1 VQETV
6 VIRKTPATK
15 ALPNNEVQTYTTLP
29 VPSTP
34 VRATLRLQFHIGFTL
49 DDAVPLVPYFARL
62 GISHIYASPLLTA
75 RAGSTHGYDV
85 VDPTRINP
93 ELGGEPALRRLVASL
108 RRHDMG
114 LILDI
119 VSNHMAVGGSDNPWW
134 RDVLEWGPSS
144 PYAQFFDI
152 QWQSQDPLM
161 DAQLLVPFLR
171 SDYGDALANG
181 DITLHFDDGHDGA
194 LYLQHFEHRFPLTP
208 PSYADVLGRSK
219 HVGLQALAARFAAL
233 GNDSTGWYR
242 AYSLRAK
249 LHNDPALREAAHR
262 AVADFVSENRPTDNG
277 SEKGTERLHLL
288 LERQHYR
295 LASWRTA
302 ADDINWRRFFDIN
315 ELGGLRVE
323 NPVVFE
329 ALHMKVFALIAEG
342 LIDGLRIDHIDGLAN
357 PRSYCRKLRRRVDRL
372 LLQRP
377 AELKA
382 QHFPIYVEKILGN
395 DEQLPDDWNVDGST
409 GYDFMNQ
416 LSLLQHD
423 DQGELP
429 LRELWSRISGRPAN
443 FAEEVLEA
451 RQLVLTSSLAGD
463 FESVAQGLLLI
474 ARNDLVTRDF
484 TLGAIRRAL
493 FALIAH
499 FPVYRTYASA
509 LGRRPADR
517 EIFQQALDGAR
528 STLAEQDWPLLEHLD
543 QWLGGAPY
551 HSLPPTPLRHLR
563 RKVLTR
569 FQQLTSPAAAK
580 AVEDTACYRAGV
592 LQSRYDVGFDPQRFS
607 ADIEQF
613 HRQNLE
619 RAAHF
624 PHALLASAT
633 HDHKRGEDT
642 RARLAAVSER
652 SSWFA
657 YYVQHWRHMATSLS
671 KPLEDGIAPS
681 PGDEVL
687 IYQTV
692 LGSWPLDLASTDENG
707 LRRFE
712 HRLQQWLCKMLREA
726 KLHSSWNAPNRAYE
740 EACSAFLHDTLL
752 SVKGRELREDI
763 AEAVHAIAPA
773 GALNSLSQCLL
784 RLTSPG
790 VPDLFQGCEL
800 WDFSLVDPD
809 NRKPVDF
816 GERQHALATP
826 RAASKLL
833 RDWRSGHI
841 KQWLIAQT
849 LALRAQQP
857 ALFAD
862 GDYLPLKVEGAKA
875 KHVLAFTRR
884 LHDHFLVVVVPYL
897 AAPLLGDAQSPQV
910 PAIEWG
916 DTRIVLPA
924 EIESATLRDLAGE
937 QFDAPAG
944 ELKLAHFLA
953 TLPVNLLFCGFD
965 AAIADT
971 VAAEPLLS
979 TLAKS
984 KEGRHERH

>member
-1 VQETV
+1 MQETVQETV
-6 VIRKTPATK
+6 VIRKTPTATK
-15 ALPNNEVQTYTTLP
+15 ALNSSVPTAITVPTPGTQPSTQ
-29 VPSTP
+29 PSTP
-34 VRATLRLQFHIGFTL
+34 VRATLRLQFHSGFTL
-49 DDAVPLVPYFARL
+49 DDARPLVPYFARL
-62 GISHIYASPLLTA
+62 GISHLYASPLLTA

-108 RRHDMG
+108 RRHGMG

-134 RDVLEWGPSS
+134 RDVLEWGPAS

-161 DAQLLVPFLR
+161 NAQLLVPFLR
-171 SDYGDALANG
+171 SDYGDSLASG
-181 DITLHFDDGHDGA
+181 DITLHFDAEQGA
-194 LYLQHFEHRFPLTP
+194 LYVQHFEHRFPLAP
-208 PSYADVLGRSK
+208 PTYADVLSHTRDG
-219 HVGLQALAARFAAL
+219 GLQTMAASFAAL

-242 AYSLRAK
+242 AYGLRAK
-249 LHNDPALREAAHR
+249 LHGDQALQEATIA
-262 AVADFVSENRPTDNG
+262 AVAAFNADDNAARAA
-277 SEKGTERLHLL
+277 RLHPL

-329 ALHMKVFALIAEG
+329 ALHQKVFALIADG

-357 PRSYCRKLRRRVDRL
+357 PRAYCRKLRRRVDRL
-372 LLQRP
+372 LPERPPEQRG
-377 AELKA
+377 

-395 DEQLPDDWNVDGST
+395 GEQLPSDWGVDGST

-423 DQGELP
+423 AQGELP
-429 LRELWSRISGRPAN
+429 LRELWSRTSGRPAD
-443 FAEEVLEA
+443 FADEVREA

-493 FALIAH
+493 LALIVH

-509 LGRRPADR
+509 IGRRPADSD
-517 EIFQQALDGAR
+517 IFRQALEGAR
-528 STLAEQDWPLLEHLD
+528 SMLPEQDWPLLEHLD

-569 FQQLTSPAAAK
+569 FQQLTSPTAAK

-607 ADIEQF
+607 ADIAEF
-613 HRQNLE
+613 HRQNQQ
-619 RAAHF
+619 RAAQF
-624 PHALLASAT
+624 PHALLATAT

-657 YYVQHWRHMATSLS
+657 YYLQHWRHMAT
-671 KPLEDGIAPS
+671 PLTQALDDGIAPS
-681 PGDEVL
+681 PGDEAL
-687 IYQTV
+687 MYQTL
-692 LGSWPLDLASTDENG
+692 LGSWPLDLDAHDENG

-712 HRLQQWLCKMLREA
+712 QRLQQWLCKMLREA
-726 KLHSSWNAPNRAYE
+726 KLRSSWSTPNRAYE
-740 EACSAFLHDTLL
+740 EACSAFLHDVLRST
-752 SVKGRELREDI
+752 KGRELREDI
-763 AEAVHAIAPA
+763 SDAANAIAPS
-773 GALNSLSQCLL
+773 GALNSLAQCLL

-809 NRKPVDF
+809 NRRPVDF
-816 GERQHALATP
+816 GARQQALATQ
-826 RAASKLL
+826 RTAAELV
-833 RDWRSGHI
+833 RDWRSGHV
-841 KQWLIAQT
+841 KQWLIASV

-875 KHVLAFTRR
+875 KQVLAFARR
-884 LHDHFLVVVVPYL
+884 LHDRHLLVVVPYL
-897 AAPLLGDAQSPQV
+897 AAPLLGDASLPQV
-910 PAIEWG
+910 PPAEWG
-916 DTRIVLPA
+916 DTRIVLPTG
-924 EIESATLRDLAGE
+924 IELLRDLGGDH
-937 QFDAPAG
+937 FDASAG
-944 ELKLAHFLA
+944 GGQLALTEVLA
-953 TLPVNLLFCGFD
+953 TLPVNLLYSVPD
-965 AAIADT
+965 PAD
-971 VAAEPLLS
+971 S
-979 TLAKS
+979 TLSHS
-984 KEGRHERH
+984 KDDRHEHH